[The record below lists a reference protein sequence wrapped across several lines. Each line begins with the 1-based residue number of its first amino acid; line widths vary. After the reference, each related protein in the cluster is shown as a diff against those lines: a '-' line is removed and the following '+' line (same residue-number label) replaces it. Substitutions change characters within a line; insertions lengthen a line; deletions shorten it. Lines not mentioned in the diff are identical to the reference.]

1 MQQVLLRRHAK
12 PVLLM
17 AQACTVAMLL
27 QAPCQ
32 RKFRQPHFVSL
43 QVLIDNLVY
52 SPVFNLLVMVYIAT
66 VVEGMP

>member
-1 MQQVLLRRHAK
+1 MIE
-12 PVLLM
+12 
-17 AQACTVAMLL
+17 ACAGAMPL
-27 QAPCQ
+27 QALCQLKCSQPC
-32 RKFRQPHFVSL
+32 FVSL